1 MIKSFK
7 RLLRDESGAN
17 IVEFAIALPILTLFI
32 YGIFTIGMLFQA
44 SAGMQH
50 ALGEA
55 ARLATICIPDGGG
68 CDVPDDDALRA
79 MVADKKFGTGRG
91 TLSALGIVN
100 HQTAG
105 VTDYKTLTLTYSQ
118 PTNFLFFA
126 GPNITISRSKRVYL
140 AS

>member
-1 MIKSFK
+1 MSKTFK

-55 ARLATICIPDGGG
+55 SRLATIWPT
-68 CDVPDDDALRA
+68 PNDDQLRA